1 MQGFESSYRRHLAVE
16 QRRAILEAIAETLDP
31 EATVGDV
38 LDAAERLGW
47 GDQIGA
53 FSLAEIA
60 TAMAMRDDRPTSE
73 DEDESLDDDDA
84 PLALVDEDDDDL
96 EDDALEDDDLE
107 DDDDDELE
115 ELEDDALEDED
126 DLEEEE
132 EAEEEDEYT
141 RNLRALLGPERL
153 RELEHAD
160 EDAASSVAAT
170 PERTSKKGR
179 KKKSKKAAKVQARK
193 VEPEPVVTKAPKP
206 ARGKAEKA
214 EDGRKRAARLR
225 ALRKKIDA
233 EERMSLDEAAE
244 LFLPIV
250 TELGQATMQDL
261 EEFTGV
267 GRRKLRFHVGQLVR
281 HEYLERHGMG
291 RGTYYTIG

>member
-1 MQGFESSYRRHLAVE
+1 VQGFESSYRRHLAVE

-60 TAMAMRDDRPTSE
+60 AAMTPHDARPALEDDLDEPAE
-73 DEDESLDDDDA
+73 DELAEDELAEDELADD
-84 PLALVDEDDDDL
+84 
-96 EDDALEDDDLE
+96 DDALEDDDAASDEVYADE
-107 DDDDDELE
+107 DDE
-115 ELEDDALEDED
+115 ELEPED
-126 DLEEEE
+126 
-132 EAEEEDEYT
+132 EEDEYT

-153 RELEHAD
+153 RELERA
-160 EDAASSVAAT
+160 EAQAEPVAEPA
-170 PERTSKKGR
+170 RTKKKGG

-193 VEPEPVVTKAPKP
+193 AAPEPVAKGRVGK
-206 ARGKAEKA
+206 GKAEKG

-291 RGTYYTIG
+291 RGTYYTVG